1 MRVHRTI
8 AAIALLVLA
17 VLAVLAPGRALSQEG
32 PPDVVVIVTDD
43 QRWDTLGAMP
53 VVQRELVARGA
64 SFPDAFVV
72 NPVCCPSRASILTGA
87 YSHTTGVYRQA
98 PPFGRFEWFRD
109 GSTLATWL
117 DDAGY
122 TTGLFGKYLD
132 GYQHAGLTGYVPP
145 GWDRWV
151 AFIRS
156 AYRDYKLSVDGR
168 VRGFGSA
175 SEDYSTDVL
184 AREAE
189 GFVRRAEGPLFLY
202 LAPAAPHGPAPPAP
216 GDEDA
221 FADLPPWRPASY
233 DEADVSDKPSWVRS
247 LPRLDAAERERID
260 TLRRNQLA
268 SLLAV
273 DRAVQRVL
281 GALRETGRLR
291 DTLIVYTSDNGLSW
305 GEHRWSKKEAPYEEV
320 IRVPLVVRWDA
331 GGVLAGSTPD
341 AQALNVDLAPTIA
354 DATAVAA
361 PDIEGRSLLPVLR
374 GEREPAPREDFLIE
388 HLAGTNP
395 VPTYCAV
402 RSRDWTYVRYTDGQE
417 ELYDLREDPSQLRNL
432 ADDPS
437 ADRRLHERRARLD
450 ALCDPPPPGFG
461 DSGLDARLAAGVA
474 AMLALIAL
482 GALAGAGRMRRTVP
496 S

>member
-1 MRVHRTI
+1 MSASRAVTATVLI
-8 AAIALLVLA
+8 VVLA
-17 VLAVLAPGRALSQEG
+17 ALAPGKAQG
-32 PPDVVVIVTDD
+32 QGTPPDVVVVVTDD
-43 QRWDTLGAMP
+43 QRWDTLWAMP
-53 VVQRELVARGA
+53 GVRRELVARGA
-64 SFPDAFVV
+64 SFADAFVV
-72 NPVCCPSRASILTGA
+72 NPICCPSRASILTGA

-151 AFIRS
+151 GFIHS
-156 AYRDYKLSVDGR
+156 TYWDYKLSVDGR
-168 VRGFGSA
+168 VRAYGTA
-175 SEDYSTDVL
+175 PEDYSTDVL

-189 GFVRRAEGPLFLY
+189 TFVREAQGPLFLY

-221 FADLPPWRPASY
+221 FADLPAWRPQSY
-233 DEADVSDKPSWVRS
+233 DEVDVSDKPSWVRA
-247 LPRLDAAERERID
+247 LPRLDDAERERID
-260 TLRRNQLA
+260 ALRRNQYA

-273 DRAVQRVL
+273 DRAVEGIV
-281 GALRETGRLR
+281 GALRDTGRLEN
-291 DTLIVYTSDNGLSW
+291 TLFVFTSDNGLSW

-331 GGVLAGSTPD
+331 GGVLAGSAPD
-341 AQALNVDLAPTIA
+341 ALALNVDLAPTIA
-354 DATAVAA
+354 AA
-361 PDIEGRSLLPVLR
+361 AGVPAPGVEGRSLLPVLR
-374 GEREPAPREDFLIE
+374 GGGRPASREDLLVE

-402 RSRDWTYVRYTDGQE
+402 RSRGWMYVRYTDGQE
-417 ELYDLREDPSQLRNL
+417 ELYDLRADPGQLRNL
-432 ADDPS
+432 AGEPS
-437 ADRRLHERRARLD
+437 RRGRLQERRARLD
-450 ALCDPPPPGFG
+450 VLCEPPPPGYG
-461 DSGLDARLAAGVA
+461 DSGLGARLALGVG
-474 AMLALIAL
+474 AMLVLLVI
-482 GALAGAGRMRRTVP
+482 GAAAGAGRIRRPVP